1 MSRMKRRRITT
12 KLVGT
17 VEDGDALDA
26 TFTEASFSVSDAGLE
41 AFFWLSLNEP
51 DVLEM
56 GYEDWGLIETG
67 D

>member
-26 TFTEASFSVSDAGLE
+26 TFTEAPFSVSDAGLE
-41 AFFWLSLNEP
+41 AFFLAEF
-51 DVLEM
+51 E
-56 GYEDWGLIETG
+56 
-67 D
+67 